1 MHSCYRCASAGG
13 RQLSCTRRGWHDNG
27 VFCADTFHDSAL
39 RRSAARRATCWLTT
53 PSQGTA
59 RALLFHWAASW
70 IDYSD
75 TFVDCDKFISGPS
88 SRYLIPHCCAHRR
101 TSHHSS
107 PSLLCFIDSHDRKLN
122 PSRVKRHKFCS
133 LPFFFSYSQHP
144 LLLRADRGRVPKEG
158 NQFWRCCE
166 QSFQAIYPLKKGR
179 RTHITSC
186 TRCPCCRHLLS
197 CSSSAWVNLHN
208 MAGIHVEAVTHLQAN
223 NVCICSAFL
232 DCKLTAGTS
241 CFVPTMGTHLLQHA
255 EQKLNRSLRGS
266 HQLCL
271 ASFLPDAHWSVEKVG
286 NRGSWW
292 RGG

>member
-1 MHSCYRCASAGG
+1 MHIDEQATTAVRACFA
-13 RQLSCTRRGWHDNG
+13 LSIPTTGNLIHPGWN
-27 VFCADTFHDSAL
+27 DTN
-39 RRSAARRATCWLTT
+39 
-53 PSQGTA
+53 
-59 RALLFHWAASW
+59 
-70 IDYSD
+70 
-75 TFVDCDKFISGPS
+75 FVL
-88 SRYLIPHCCAHRR
+88 SR
-101 TSHHSS
+101 
-107 PSLLCFIDSHDRKLN
+107 
-122 PSRVKRHKFCS
+122 
-133 LPFFFSYSQHP
+133 FFFSYSQHP

-179 RTHITSC
+179 ATHITSC

-241 CFVPTMGTHLLQHA
+241 CFAPTMGTHSLQHA